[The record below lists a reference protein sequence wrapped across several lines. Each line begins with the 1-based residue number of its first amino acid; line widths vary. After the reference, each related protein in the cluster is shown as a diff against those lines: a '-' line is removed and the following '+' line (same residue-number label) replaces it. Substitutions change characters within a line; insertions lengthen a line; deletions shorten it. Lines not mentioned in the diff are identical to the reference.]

1 MRIPVLEALQTGQL
15 HQLGDTVTD
24 DSLTGFLH
32 FQAKGDILE
41 HRHMLEQRIILEDE
55 ADLTLLRRKMVHRPA
70 VEDNLAAIRRLK
82 ARQHP
87 QDGGFATAAWA
98 EQPDQMAFG
107 NAEMDILHRMK
118 IAKMLIESTDL
129 YMHN

>member
-1 MRIPVLEALQTGQL
+1 MRIPVLEALQSSQF

-24 DSLTGFLH
+24 DRLTGFLD

-41 HRHMLEQRIILEDE
+41 HRHMLEQRIILEDK

-70 VEDNLAAIRRLK
+70 VENNLAAVRRLK
-82 ARQHP
+82 SCKHP
-87 QDGGFATAAWA
+87 QDRGFAAAAWA

-118 IAKMLIESTDL
+118 IAKMLIESPDL